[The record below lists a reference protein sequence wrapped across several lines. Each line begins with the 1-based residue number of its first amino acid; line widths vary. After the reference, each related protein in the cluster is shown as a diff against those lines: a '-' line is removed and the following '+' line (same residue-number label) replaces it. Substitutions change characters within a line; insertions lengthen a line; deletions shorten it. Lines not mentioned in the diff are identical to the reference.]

1 MIRSTAHTIV
11 RQGGLDARRSPDPGP
26 LSSVTAPAPNLLAAA
41 RLALRVGG
49 LTDSLTYP
57 VVSGTGIKGGK
68 KLCERAIP
76 AGFRLVG
83 RRRCDH
89 LPRLLVL
96 APNEHRGRMRPA
108 SARISWARYSSD
120 PTCPL
125 RSSAERTQLA
135 GSSPAATG
143 HATPLAARASPIV
156 LCQGFKSRR
165 PDSRDRVV
173 CCPCGAGLI
182 APARSFGSPPRH

>member
-1 MIRSTAHTIV
+1 M
-11 RQGGLDARRSPDPGP
+11 
-26 LSSVTAPAPNLLAAA
+26 SSVTDPAPNLLAAA

-96 APNEHRGRMRPA
+96 APNEHHGRMRA
-108 SARISWARYSSD
+108 SIGED
-120 PTCPL
+120 LVGP
-125 RSSAERTQLA
+125 
-135 GSSPAATG
+135 
-143 HATPLAARASPIV
+143 V
-156 LCQGFKSRR
+156 L
-165 PDSRDRVV
+165 
-173 CCPCGAGLI
+173 L
-182 APARSFGSPPRH
+182 